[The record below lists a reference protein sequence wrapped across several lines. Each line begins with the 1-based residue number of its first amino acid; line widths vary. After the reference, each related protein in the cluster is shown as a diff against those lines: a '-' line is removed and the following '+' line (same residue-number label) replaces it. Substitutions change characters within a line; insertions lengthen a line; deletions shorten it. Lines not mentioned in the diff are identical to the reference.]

1 MQDENDSKRT
11 FLNRRDWSSYLCAL
25 QEATSYPKVVQ
36 AVKSSRDWFAH
47 GASEASSWLVGS
59 NDLRGRFSAG

>member
-1 MQDENDSKRT
+1 MQDDIDSKRT
-11 FLNRRDWSSYLCAL
+11 FLNRRDWGSYLCAL
-25 QEATSYPKVVQ
+25 HDAASYPVLQ

-59 NDLRGRFSAG
+59 SDLRGRFSAG